1 MEIVLDEKAEKNT
14 QMERPSNS
22 VAFQITDRFV
32 TFVDGSFGKL
42 DAKMSKEGLQLDV
55 FHVGTNVTFS
65 GELLAHGQLSVHRV
79 FEAVEKG
86 LAIFRAEESRVMV
99 ELFEGLLVVPLE
111 RAPQTVAATVVVEE
125 TPLVLAQEVSFP
137 TVKNFGGTRV
147 LTRQSDETQ
156 DYIPWKSLTISLNP
170 GLRNA
175 PETASLYCSGWRQY
189 IGADVTARDIIRFVG
204 LDESAQVALY
214 HPDNI
219 VWAPAK
225 DQDWINVTPK
235 GPPIPKDSFILSH
248 YPDDGGGRIYATIL
262 GELRYVEEE
271 SEESSSASDN
281 DEADCFIYILKC
293 ASKKYYVGR
302 TQNPDFRLQNHF
314 DGEGS
319 AWTRKYE
326 PRKVV
331 NVFQSRGPFD
341 ETSTTLELM
350 STYGVDNVRGGLY
363 CQMKLS
369 RDDQVAIE
377 KQMRSAHDECMT
389 CGGDNHFAS
398 DCPQKA
404 KGRRTKGK
412 RSKEPEPSQCKRCG
426 RTSHTA
432 SRCYA
437 KTILPGFKPKKYR
450 R

>member
-1 MEIVLDEKAEKNT
+1 MES
-14 QMERPSNS
+14 PSS
-22 VAFQITDRFV
+22 GSQITARFV

-42 DAKMSKEGLQLDV
+42 DAKMSKEGLQLNV

-65 GELLAHGQLSVHRV
+65 GELLAHGQLSVARA
-79 FEAVEKG
+79 FETVEKG
-86 LAIFRAEESRVMV
+86 SVIFRVEESRVMV

-111 RAPQTVAATVVVEE
+111 RTQQTMAATVVIVEE
-125 TPLVLAQEVSFP
+125 APLEVSFP
-137 TVKNFGGTRV
+137 TVKNFGGKHV
-147 LTRQSDETQ
+147 LTRQSENQ
-156 DYIPWKSLTISLNP
+156 DYIHWKSLSISLNP
-170 GLRNA
+170 GLRNN
-175 PETASLYCSGWRQY
+175 PETVSLYCSGWRQY
-189 IGADVTARDIIRFVG
+189 IAADVTPRDIIRFVG
-204 LDESAQVALY
+204 LDESAQVELY
-214 HPDNI
+214 HPDN
-219 VWAPAK
+219 VVSALEK
-225 DQDWINVTPK
+225 DQEWINLTPK
-235 GPPIPKDSFILSH
+235 GPPIPKDEPIFSH
-248 YPDDGGGRIYATIL
+248 YADYISIFATIL
-262 GELRYVEEE
+262 GELHYLEEEEE

-293 ASKKYYVGR
+293 ASGKYYVGR

-319 AWTRKYE
+319 AWTRRYE

-331 NVFQSRGPFD
+331 EIFQSRGLFD

-350 STYGVDNVRGGLY
+350 SAYGVDNVRGGLY

-398 DCPQKA
+398 DCPQK
-404 KGRRTKGK
+404 KTKERRYTTK
-412 RSKEPEPSQCKRCG
+412 RSKEPDPTECKRCG
-426 RTSHTA
+426 RSSHTA
-432 SRCYA
+432 SQCYA